1 MSTLSDLFDNF
12 KLNYI
17 RKMQKNLYI
26 VEWLNKFIRVTVVN
40 GTSTEEDPVAVEQA
54 LLKYLRRLVFE
65 LSPKFEEEQANLQF
79 LL

>member
-40 GTSTEEDPVAVEQA
+40 GTS
-54 LLKYLRRLVFE
+54 
-65 LSPKFEEEQANLQF
+65 S
-79 LL
+79 